1 MRNGVPADNSR
12 MRWVPILLLAGLWG
26 ITSVALATSP
36 PVDPGLASFKAWL
49 DQTHP
54 KYGCDEG
61 PGRFQNPTVEK
72 AYPGRRFYYVLT
84 YTRGIQPPFPNS
96 LTMVAEVDAQ
106 GHVRPVRDVD
116 ALKVGLM
123 KASSRNEACLAA
135 AAVMSLSS
143 CGERRWS
150 YPPESFKA
158 KRKNG
163 GWVCSYEH
171 GSKIYLSQVTFDRK
185 GVLAAI
191 TGSAPPVP

>member
-1 MRNGVPADNSR
+1 

-26 ITSVALATSP
+26 INAVALATSP

-96 LTMVAEVDAQ
+96 LTMTGIRFVATII
-106 GHVRPVRDVD
+106 
-116 ALKVGLM
+116 L
-123 KASSRNEACLAA
+123 ASHLAM
-135 AAVMSLSS
+135 VSPL
-143 CGERRWS
+143 
-150 YPPESFKA
+150 
-158 KRKNG
+158 NG
-163 GWVCSYEH
+163 
-171 GSKIYLSQVTFDRK
+171 
-185 GVLAAI
+185 
-191 TGSAPPVP
+191 

>member
-1 MRNGVPADNSR
+1 MGFALVFLIAALST
-12 MRWVPILLLAGLWG
+12 VAGPLFAAAP
-26 ITSVALATSP
+26 TSDPQLVA
-36 PVDPGLASFKAWL
+36 FKAWL

-150 YPPESFKA
+150 YPPESFEA